1 MDELYFSENLYIF
14 KNDILNE
21 AIKTESSQSL
31 SDKIDKFG
39 EYISVEN
46 NAKNFL
52 KMLVGVNINKVDYQQ
67 YKDEWQKRDIIPD
80 IEAKNVTSFD
90 FTKNTTELLNFVNE
104 VNSANIQNPI
114 ITQINDLIPEVTSE
128 IVKYININF
137 SELKLK
143 QGITVYTIFSNNN
156 YENLDNVINALF
168 ESPNNADA
176 AEAIYNLYTQHSTF
190 EKFNKLLDL
199 LYCKNK

>member
-1 MDELYFSENLYIF
+1 MDELYFLENSYIF
-14 KNDILNE
+14 KNSILNE
-21 AIKTESSQSL
+21 AIISSTSL
-31 SDKIDKFG
+31 NDQVDKFG

-46 NAKNFL
+46 NAKNFVKKL
-52 KMLVGVNINKVDYQQ
+52 LSIKLDNMKYDQ
-67 YKDEWQKRDIIPD
+67 YKDEWKKWDNIPD
-80 IEAKNVTSFD
+80 LTVYNFTAFD

-104 VNSANIQNPI
+104 VNSSNIQNPI

-137 SELKLK
+137 SDLKLK
-143 QGITVYTIFSNNN
+143 QDITIYTIFSNKN

-168 ESPNNADA
+168 ESPNNDVAT
-176 AEAIYNLYTQHSTF
+176 EAIYNLYTQYSQF